1 MGGIYMNMKNKIGL
15 NLIVSLLM
23 LCFLNACDD
32 PLDGT
37 VYQTTEQQ
45 MLDEYMADHLG
56 EFLKIVDKSD
66 YLRDVACLWCL
77 YLSGADG

>member
-1 MGGIYMNMKNKIGL
+1 
-15 NLIVSLLM
+15 M

-66 YLRDVACLWCL
+66 YRGMLHAYGAYTCLVPTDMPCGNTWKKTE
-77 YLSGADG
+77 

>member
-56 EFLKIVDKSD
+56 EFLLIAFALKKPPDND
-66 YLRDVACLWCL
+66 LFTQ
-77 YLSGADG
+77 

>member
-45 MLDEYMADHLG
+45 MLEDIG
-56 EFLKIVDKSD
+56 RTI
-66 YLRDVACLWCL
+66 
-77 YLSGADG
+77 